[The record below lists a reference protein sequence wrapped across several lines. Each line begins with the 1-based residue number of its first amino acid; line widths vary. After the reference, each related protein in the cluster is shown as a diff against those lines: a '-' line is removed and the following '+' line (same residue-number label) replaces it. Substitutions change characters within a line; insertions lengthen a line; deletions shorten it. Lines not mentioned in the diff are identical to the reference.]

1 MISNV
6 IHNPPTREEEEE
18 YDKYKERTR
27 HRDGRKKQQF
37 KYRKYDGGP
46 PTDRSKRSNSRKMRA
61 IELRAEQ
68 DEKADFKS
76 LQKDQLTDEDENEDE
91 NDDEYHI
98 FSTLNSLYD

>member
-6 IHNPPTREEEEE
+6 IHNPPTREEG
-18 YDKYKERTR
+18 YKERTR

-46 PTDRSKRSNSRKMRA
+46 PTDRSERSNSRKMRA

-68 DEKADFKS
+68 DEKADFKYEGVPPTS
-76 LQKDQLTDEDENEDE
+76 KKSRMRANRIESEEDYK
-91 NDDEYHI
+91 YHM
-98 FSTLNSLYD
+98 FYTLISLYD